1 MMRYLASMVFSVPAG
16 PPAQAGVSEAEQVLC
31 TGDAPVA
38 QLVTVGLGLASM
50 YFFLKFLLRA
60 QYGFDKRGDVPSG
73 RDPTVNARKKS
84 RFGKLQTRDALYSLL
99 AGLVPVLVPVF
110 LRAVGIDVVECLL

>member
-1 MMRYLASMVFSVPAG
+1 MIRHLATVVFSVPVG
-16 PPAQAGVSEAEQVLC
+16 LPAQAGISEAEQVLC
-31 TGDAPVA
+31 TGNAPVA
-38 QLVTVGLGLASM
+38 QLVTVGFGLASM

-73 RDPTVNARKKS
+73 RDPTVNAMKKS
-84 RFGKLQTRDALYSLL
+84 RFGRLQTRDALYSLL

-110 LRAVGIDVVECLL
+110 LRAVGIDVVGCLL